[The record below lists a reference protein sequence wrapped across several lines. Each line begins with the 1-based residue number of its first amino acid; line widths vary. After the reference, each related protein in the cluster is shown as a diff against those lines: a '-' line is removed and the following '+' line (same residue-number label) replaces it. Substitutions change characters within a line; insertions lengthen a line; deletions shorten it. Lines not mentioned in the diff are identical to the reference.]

1 MSRFR
6 VDGLDH
12 VHVYVRDRAE
22 AARWYGSVL
31 GFRRDA
37 RFGSWARELGGPLTL
52 TAGDGLTH
60 LALFEDSKRAGKAT
74 TIALRVAGA
83 AFLAFRKRAAQLPL
97 FDKRRRPSPP
107 HLQDHALSLSLYF
120 NDRDGNPIELTT
132 YEVDVVRPR
141 VHGI

>member
-1 MSRFR
+1 MTRFR
-6 VDGLDH
+6 VEGLDH

-22 AARWYGSVL
+22 AAKWYGSVL

-52 TAGDGLTH
+52 TAGDGVTH
-60 LALFEDSKRAGKAT
+60 LALFEDAKRAGKAT
-74 TIALRVAGA
+74 TLRVDGAG
-83 AFLAFRKRAAQLPL
+83 FVSFHRRAAQLPL

-132 YEVDVVRPR
+132 YEVDLVRAR
-141 VHGI
+141 THRI